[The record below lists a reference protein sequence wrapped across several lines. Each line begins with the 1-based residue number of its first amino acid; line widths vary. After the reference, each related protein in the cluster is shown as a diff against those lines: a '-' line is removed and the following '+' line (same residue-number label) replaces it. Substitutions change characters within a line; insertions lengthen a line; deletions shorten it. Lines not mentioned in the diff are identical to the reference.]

1 MRAPSPTK
9 AWMTS
14 GGEHSAA
21 ASATPGA
28 STSPRQPME
37 QMASV
42 TSSPSAAPVL
52 MGPDS
57 RLRDTSSTRS
67 VGLDDEQSGES

>member
-1 MRAPSPTK
+1 
-9 AWMTS
+9 
-14 GGEHSAA
+14 
-21 ASATPGA
+21 
-28 STSPRQPME
+28 ME

-67 VGLDDEQSGES
+67 VGLEDEQSGES